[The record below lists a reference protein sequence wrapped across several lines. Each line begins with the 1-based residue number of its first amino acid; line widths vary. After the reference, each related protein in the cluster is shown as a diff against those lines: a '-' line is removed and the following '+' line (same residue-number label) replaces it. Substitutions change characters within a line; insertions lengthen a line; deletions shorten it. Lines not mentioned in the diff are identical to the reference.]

1 MNENFKVIELDGVK
15 YFTYENNTPVINYS
29 FLEGK
34 KRVMALA
41 KKETMSF
48 INDML
53 NEIKQSASDGHIADV
68 KMFVEIIEQAE
79 QYSVKQVGNIDK
91 AISLGEIIKATSDD
105 DEIGNILFEQEDSV
119 LTTFFNTKFKCNEIH

>member
-53 NEIKQSASDGHIADV
+53 NEIKQSASDGHVADV

>member
-1 MNENFKVIELDGVK
+1 
-15 YFTYENNTPVINYS
+15 
-29 FLEGK
+29 
-34 KRVMALA
+34 
-41 KKETMSF
+41 MSF